1 VEGYELGDWDLH
13 EAGACGG
20 SWKPCTFCEADI
32 DDRIKASL
40 SNLCKICNNV
50 AEQSGY
56 CFRHEL
62 KIEELHNARLYD
74 LRVIGE

>member
-1 VEGYELGDWDLH
+1 MNDLSDTDMHDAQACEGEWASCP
-13 EAGACGG
+13 ECMA
-20 SWKPCTFCEADI
+20 EM
-32 DDRIKASL
+32 DRRIQASL
-40 SNLCKICNNV
+40 SNLCKICKNV

-74 LRVIGE
+74 LRVIE